1 MQLEQD
7 DFSGNALLTQY
18 CNPRLIAA
26 PLALIEPCRHNK
38 DQNLVHAAALE
49 GKGAFL
55 SCTLLLKDDGTKEGD
70 VRQKLAFSAVMA
82 KDTANQ
88 TPLTLAIEER
98 SSPVVKELF
107 KCLQLLFSQQYSLP
121 FTPLNEAYE
130 IHLQEDFEIE
140 VLVEA
145 LRVTPDLALSFVSQ
159 LSFVATG
166 DDKVQGGVDKFNFDG
181 RHHSQFFITGSKTR
195 SPPGHWKA
203 ELKKLF
209 GEVDHTDGDPVKA
222 KICPLK
228 GVASSDSEF
237 LECLVRAA
245 VSTKMY
251 RVFEN
256 EVVKAVISHKWNSYV
271 KSLFLKELGLDV
283 AMVLSLTLDA
293 ILHPTIEI
301 APSVILTAVTL
312 SLCLYFVLNE
322 FSQAIQAESLRE
334 HYGGIWNVLDVLSL
348 GSILLAYA
356 VRFFISTESSV
367 LVFAVALPLAYL
379 NTLYYMQGFEESG
392 KLVRMIIGITKG
404 IGSFTTILTVCLVGF
419 SFSFFILYTAGPGEY
434 ASAGGSGADEGD
446 VVDGPYGLNNWA
458 MSIFTGF
465 LLLLGDFN
473 AEEFSASASY
483 GLTLTLFVVFM
494 FFINI
499 IMLNLL
505 IAIMG
510 DIFDQIQETADAQ
523 FMIARAQIVLEFE
536 GSLSEADRNSDKNF
550 PTWLQVLV
558 PSLESESTDWQGRVK
573 ALKAAITRL
582 EEKQAENEKKREESE
597 KKRVETE
604 KTRAED
610 VKRLEIKLEESE
622 KKREAESRQIAKM
635 LKLICANWQLEEK
648 ELERQLTAESN
659 RLQRE
664 LGVTSDDL
672 APRPKNNT
680 QKVERLKAL
689 KKKRVEESS
698 RLEKE
703 VEGLW
708 KTLDV
713 GEDD

>member
-1 MQLEQD
+1 
-7 DFSGNALLTQY
+7 
-18 CNPRLIAA
+18 
-26 PLALIEPCRHNK
+26 
-38 DQNLVHAAALE
+38 
-49 GKGAFL
+49 
-55 SCTLLLKDDGTKEGD
+55 
-70 VRQKLAFSAVMA
+70 MA
-82 KDTANQ
+82 KDADMK

-130 IHLQEDFEIE
+130 IHLQEHFGIE
-140 VLVEA
+140 VLCEA
-145 LRVTPDLALSFVSQ
+145 LRVTPDLALDFVSQ
-159 LSFVATG
+159 LSFVTTG
-166 DDKVQGGVDKFNFDG
+166 DVKVHEGVEKFDFG
-181 RHHSQFFITGSKTR
+181 RHHSQLLIAGSKTR

-203 ELKKLF
+203 EIEKLF
-209 GEVDHTDGDPVKA
+209 GEVDHTDGDPVTA

-256 EVVKAVISHKWNSYV
+256 EVVKSVISHKWNSYV
-271 KSLFLKELGLDV
+271 KPLFLKELGLDV

-293 ILHPTIEI
+293 ILHPTIET
-301 APSVILTAVTL
+301 APSITLTAVTL
-312 SLCLYFVLNE
+312 CLCLYFVLNE

-379 NTLYYMQGFEESG
+379 STLYYMQGFEESG

-419 SFSFFILYTAGPGEY
+419 SFSFFILYRAGPGEY
-434 ASAGGSGADEGD
+434 ASAGAGGAD
-446 VVDGPYGLNNWA
+446 VVDGPFGMSNWA

-499 IMLNLL
+499 VMLNLL

-536 GSLSEADRNSDKNF
+536 GKLSSAVMSSEKHF
-550 PTWLQVLV
+550 PTWLQVLA

-582 EEKQAENEKKREESE
+582 EEKQAENENKREESE

-622 KKREAESRQIAKM
+622 KKREAESKQFARM

-648 ELERQLTAESN
+648 ELERQLVAESN
-659 RLQRE
+659 QLQRE

-672 APRPKNNT
+672 APRPKNNK

-689 KKKRVEESS
+689 KKKRLEESS

-708 KTLDV
+708 KTLNV
-713 GEDD
+713 GEDDQKAFKEKVEAAGKLKQAGLALLKEEFDHLRRES